1 MKSFFVSDLHGKTDR
16 YTKLFNFIENEK
28 PSLVLLGG
36 DLLPHSYL
44 HSDFIK
50 DFLVKNLIEL
60 KSEMQNHYPKILLI
74 LGNDDAKSEEN
85 DIINYASD
93 GLWEYI
99 HFKTVDINN
108 LRITGYSYT
117 PPSPFLLKDWEKYDV
132 SRYVDPGCISPEEG
146 KRTVEISSDEKKYS
160 TIKKDLEILF
170 GETDVSNDIILF
182 HGPPHNSKLDRAALD
197 GKFIDHI
204 PLDVNVGSVAIRK
217 FIETRQP
224 KLTLHGHIHESARLT
239 GSWKDRIGNTTCF
252 SAAHDGKELALIE
265 FDTENLS
272 TAKRLLL

>member
-1 MKSFFVSDLHGKTDR
+1 MKSFFVSDLHGKTDS
-16 YTKLFNFIENEK
+16 YTKLFNFIKNER

-44 HSDFIK
+44 HSSFIK

-60 KSEMQNHYPKILLI
+60 KSKMQNHYPKILLI
-74 LGNDDAKSEEN
+74 FGNDDAKSEEN

-99 HFKTVDINN
+99 HFKTVSINN
-108 LRITGYSYT
+108 LRISGYSFT

-132 SRYVDPGCISPEEG
+132 SRYVDLGCISPEEG

-170 GETDVSNDIILF
+170 GEADVSNDIILF

-197 GKFIDHI
+197 GKFFDHI

-239 GSWKDRIGNTTCF
+239 GSWKDRIGNTICF

-265 FDTENLS
+265 FDTDNLS

>member
-1 MKSFFVSDLHGKTDR
+1 MILLFTSDLHGNTDK
-16 YTKLFNFIENEK
+16 YFKLFNSIKEKK

-44 HSDFIK
+44 HSNFIK

-60 KSEMQNHYPKILLI
+60 KSEMQHHYPKILLI

-93 GLWEYI
+93 GFWEYV
-99 HFKTVDINN
+99 HFKTVGIYN
-108 LRITGYSYT
+108 LRIFGYSYT

-170 GETDVSNDIILF
+170 GEVDVSNDIILF

-239 GSWKDRIGNTTCF
+239 GSWKDRIGKTICF

-265 FDTENLS
+265 FDTDNLS
-272 TAKRLLL
+272 TARRLLL